1 MLNDMNDRKSVII
14 TGVLGGIGSQLAKTF
29 QENNYNVIGLDINES
44 ATPHCNK
51 FFKFD
56 LHKYCSD
63 QHYKEEIETIF
74 DKEIPD
80 LFLLINNAAVQIL
93 GSVCEIKLDDWNQTL
108 NVNLTGPLML
118 SQFFLSKLESS
129 MGSIINIASIHQQLT
144 KKRFVSY
151 ASSKSAL
158 VGLTKAMSVDL
169 QGRVRVNAISPAAI
183 DTQMLRDGFENDEAK
198 VQLLNELH
206 PSQRIGKPQEV
217 SQLALLL
224 AEDKLGFIN
233 GANLKIDGGIS
244 NVLKDLD

>member
-1 MLNDMNDRKSVII
+1 MENKKTVVI
-14 TGVLGGIGSQLAKTF
+14 TGVLGGIGRQLAKTF
-29 QENNYNVIGLDINES
+29 QENNYNVIGLDINDVE
-44 ATPHCNK
+44 TPHCDK

-56 LHKYCSD
+56 LHKYCSIPE
-63 QHYKEEIETIF
+63 YKIEMEAIF
-74 DKEIPD
+74 DVEIPK

-93 GSVCEIKLDDWNQTL
+93 SSVSEIKLEDWNQTL

-118 SQFFLSKLESS
+118 SQFFLSRLDKS

-144 KKRFVSY
+144 KKRFVAY

-158 VGLTKAMSVDL
+158 IGLTKAMSVDL

-183 DTQMLRDGFENDEAK
+183 DTQMLRDGFGNDEAK

>member
-1 MLNDMNDRKSVII
+1 METKKTVVI
-14 TGVLGGIGSQLAKTF
+14 TGVLGGIGTQLAQTF
-29 QENNYNVIGLDINES
+29 KENNYTVIGFDVKDQKS
-44 ATPHCNK
+44 PYCDK

-63 QHYKEEIETIF
+63 PAYKRDAEATF
-74 DKEIPD
+74 DTEIPEI
-80 LFLLINNAAVQIL
+80 FVLINNAAVQIL
-93 GSVCEIKLDDWNQTL
+93 SSLGELQLQDWNQTL

-118 SQFFLSKLESS
+118 SQYFLAKLEKAK
-129 MGSIINIASIHQQLT
+129 GSIINIASIHHQLT

-158 VGLTKAMSVDL
+158 VGLTKALSVDL

-183 DTQMLRDGFENDEAK
+183 DTQMLRDGFDNNEAK
-198 VQLLNELH
+198 VQMLNEIH

-233 GANLKIDGGIS
+233 GANLNIDGGIS

>member
-1 MLNDMNDRKSVII
+1 MDKKTVVI

-29 QENNYNVIGLDINES
+29 KENNYHVVGLDVRE
-44 ATPHCNK
+44 AKMPHCDQ

-56 LHKYCSD
+56 LHQYCSNEA
-63 QHYKEEIETIF
+63 YKKEMETVF
-74 DKEIPD
+74 DAEVPE

-93 GSVCEIKLDDWNQTL
+93 GSVAEVKLEDWNQTL

-118 SQFFLSKLESS
+118 SQFFLSRLEKS
-129 MGSIINIASIHQQLT
+129 MGSIINIASIHHQLT
-144 KKRFVSY
+144 KKRFVAY

-183 DTQMLRDGFENDEAK
+183 DTQMLRDGFDNDEAK
-198 VQLLNELH
+198 VQLLNEIH

-233 GANLKIDGGIS
+233 GANLNIDGGIS
-244 NVLKDLD
+244 NVLKDLE

>member
-1 MLNDMNDRKSVII
+1 MTESKRVVV
-14 TGVLGGIGSQLAKTF
+14 TGVLGGIGSNLAKTF
-29 QENNYNVIGLDINES
+29 KDNNYYVVGLDVKD
-44 ATPHCNK
+44 AQPDFCDK
-51 FFKFD
+51 FIKFD
-56 LHKYCSD
+56 LHRYCTD
-63 QHYKEEIETIF
+63 AQYKADIEKVFDEEIPE
-74 DKEIPD
+74 

-93 GSVCEIKLDDWNQTL
+93 GSVSEIAIDDWNQTL
-108 NVNLTGPLML
+108 NVNLTGPLLL
-118 SQFFLSKLESS
+118 SQFFLSRLERSL
-129 MGSIINIASIHQQLT
+129 GSIINIASIHQQLT
-144 KKRFVSY
+144 KKRFVAY

-183 DTQMLRDGFENDEAK
+183 DTQMLRDGFDNDEAK
-198 VQLLNELH
+198 VQMLNELH

>member
-1 MLNDMNDRKSVII
+1 MNKKTVVI

-29 QENNYNVIGLDINES
+29 KENDYEVVGLDLRNEP
-44 ATPHCNK
+44 TPYCDK
-51 FFKFD
+51 FFAFD
-56 LHKYCSD
+56 LHQYCSNAA
-63 QHYKEEIETIF
+63 YKNEMEAVF
-74 DKEIPD
+74 DTEIPS

-93 GSVCEIKLDDWNQTL
+93 GSVEEVKLADWNQTL

-118 SQFFLSKLESS
+118 SQFFLSRLEKSF
-129 MGSIINIASIHQQLT
+129 GSIINIASIHHQLT
-144 KKRFVSY
+144 KKRFVAY

-183 DTQMLRDGFENDEAK
+183 DTQMLRDGFDNDEAK
-198 VQLLNELH
+198 VQLLNEIH

-233 GANLKIDGGIS
+233 GANLNIDGGIS
-244 NVLKDLD
+244 NVLKDLE

>member
-1 MLNDMNDRKSVII
+1 MDKKTVVI

-29 QENNYNVIGLDINES
+29 KENNYFVVGLDVRE
-44 ATPHCNK
+44 AEMPYCDQ

-56 LHKYCSD
+56 LHQYCSNAN
-63 QHYKEEIETIF
+63 YKKEIEKIF
-74 DKEIPD
+74 DAEVPE

-93 GSVCEIKLDDWNQTL
+93 GSLNEVKLEDWNQTL

-118 SQFFLSKLESS
+118 SQFFLSRLEKS
-129 MGSIINIASIHQQLT
+129 MGSIINIASIHHQLT
-144 KKRFVSY
+144 KKRFVAY

-183 DTQMLRDGFENDEAK
+183 DTQMLRDGFDNDEAK
-198 VQLLNELH
+198 VQLLNEIH

-233 GANLKIDGGIS
+233 GANLNIDGGIS

>member
-1 MLNDMNDRKSVII
+1 METKKSVLI
-14 TGVLGGIGSQLAKTF
+14 TGVLGGIGKQLAKTF
-29 QENNYNVIGLDINES
+29 KENNYNVIGLDINE
-44 ATPHCNK
+44 AEAPNCDK

-63 QHYKEEIETIF
+63 PAYKLDIEKTF
-74 DKEIPD
+74 DAEVPE

-93 GSVCEIKLDDWNQTL
+93 SSVSEIRLEDWNQTL

-118 SQFFLSKLESS
+118 SQFFLSRLERSL
-129 MGSIINIASIHQQLT
+129 GSIINIASIHQQLT
-144 KKRFVSY
+144 KRRFVAY

-169 QGRVRVNAISPAAI
+169 QGKVRVNAISPAAI
-183 DTQMLRDGFENDEAK
+183 DTQMLRDGFDNDEAK

-244 NVLKDLD
+244 NVLKDLE